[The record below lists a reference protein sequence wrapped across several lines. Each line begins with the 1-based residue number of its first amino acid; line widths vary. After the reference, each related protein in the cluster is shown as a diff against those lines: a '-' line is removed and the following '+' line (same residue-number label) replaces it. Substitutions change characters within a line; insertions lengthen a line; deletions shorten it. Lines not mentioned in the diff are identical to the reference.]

1 MPPKPACLSSILI
14 AFHCGCRYLEYANMV
29 CPYYP
34 GLPPP
39 AASDELLHST
49 PSAVPTHTATAAAE
63 TPQQQQGAAASEGPT
78 AIVDGV
84 CMDVRAVARSAHE
97 ARAALHTALQE
108 RAAAEVRATTAG
120 RL

>member
-1 MPPKPACLSSILI
+1 
-14 AFHCGCRYLEYANMV
+14 MV

-34 GLPPP
+34 GLLPP

-49 PSAVPTHTATAAAE
+49 PSVAPSDTATAAADCA
-63 TPQQQQGAAASEGPT
+63 QQQHQQGAAASEGPA

-108 RAAAEVRATTAG
+108 RAAAEVRARIGG